1 MLTPRRQHILIG
13 AISLVVIVAAVTIGI
28 RAAFGEF
35 AGGYRIVATFDAAG
49 QGLISGSDVKI
60 RGVNVGEVD
69 GVRLVDGRAEVT
81 MRIFPGEEIPRSA
94 FAEIRPKT
102 LFGEKFVNVEPGD
115 GEGGTDLLAA
125 GEEIVDT
132 RGGFELEQVLS
143 DTYPLL
149 QAVDPVKVAVV
160 LGEMADSGAGLGETF
175 NRSIVNSARL
185 ARMQAENLDNLSTFL
200 RDLGDLSDEL
210 GDRADAFVAGARD
223 LNSSLPV
230 LVEGEDGLVELLEQ
244 TSRLSRDA
252 SDLILAN
259 RGFMDAAFNEG
270 TRSVDLLFE
279 QRDQIVPLVIGVRQ
293 YVEGLARVG
302 RIPVGDGT
310 VMAAVK
316 GIVGTE
322 VCELLPCRGAQPT
335 TEPDPPI
342 QPPATPG
349 PPIPTLPGIP
359 GLPDIPL
366 PVELPLGTSP
376 TSGSEGLRS
385 LFEGLLGR

>member
-1 MLTPRRQHILIG
+1 VLTPRRQSILIG

-102 LFGEKFVNVEPGD
+102 LFGEKFVNVEPGQ
-115 GEGGTDLLAA
+115 GEGGPDVLAA

-149 QAVDPVKVAVV
+149 QAVDPVKLALV
-160 LGEMADSGAGLGETF
+160 LGEMADAGAGLGETV

-185 ARMQAENLDNLSTFL
+185 ARLQAENLDNLSSFL
-200 RDLGDLSDEL
+200 ADLADLSDEL
-210 GDRADAFVAGARD
+210 GGRADAFVDGARD
-223 LNSSLPV
+223 LSSALPV
-230 LVEGEDGLVELLEQ
+230 LVEGEDDLVELLEQ

-252 SDLILAN
+252 SDLIVAN
-259 RGFMDAAFNEG
+259 RPFMAAAYGEG
-270 TRSVDLLFE
+270 SRSLDLLFE
-279 QRDQIVPLVIGVRQ
+279 QRDQIVPLVVGLRQ
-293 YVEGLARVG
+293 YLESLARVG

-316 GIVGTE
+316 GIMGTE
-322 VCELLPCRGAQPT
+322 VCELVPCRGAQP
-335 TEPDPPI
+335 
-342 QPPATPG
+342 AAPG
-349 PPIPTLPGIP
+349 PSEPTPEQPLADLPGIP

-376 TSGSEGLRS
+376 TSGSDGLRS
-385 LFEGLLGR
+385 LFEGLLGP